1 MNEHF
6 FKDLEL
12 IQKDKQQFS
21 AYKAE
26 ANTVIIAGPGSGKT
40 KILTLKAVS
49 LLKSSIKEPCGLACI
64 SFSRETV
71 RELKKRLKRYG
82 YIPNKKDF
90 LGTVHSFSLLHVIQ
104 PYAHLYP
111 QYNVSYPI
119 KILPYDISDQIF
131 EAVKKETG
139 IDNLSL
145 MEVNKYR
152 SLSVAG
158 RSKIDIEF
166 SEEIIKGAQL
176 YQNKLRKT
184 EYIDFVDI
192 INISALIISEQEYVK
207 KSIQSKFPWLLIDEY
222 QDLGK
227 ALHEMVLELVFNA
240 GVKLYAVGDVN
251 QSIYGFNG
259 GYPEFLRELTKSD
272 EVETIYLES
281 NYRSSQQIIEAS
293 LETLKPDP
301 LPKYNAQLR
310 KEDSADFT
318 FITCE
323 EEMEEQYE
331 VVAKKVIPNLVAK
344 GISFNDIGIIAHS
357 NAHIQHLA
365 SFLQKEGIAFYIV
378 NWNFENSAVVVWLQ
392 ECALWCSNPQEESFD
407 NIFLF
412 WVRLLEIHNDKRKN
426 WEMIRLKMLFYNVI
440 NSNKEK
446 TTVFDWLT
454 LIFEGLELK
463 ETLLDS
469 DVYPNE
475 ISNLDKL
482 IKEAELYNLRNATIN
497 RFAHLGIP
505 NNEVTLTTR
514 HSSKGLEFEAVI
526 LLGMEEEHFPS
537 YYHLGNPVALA
548 EDQRLCYVCISRAKN
563 SCILLRSKFFTIDTR
578 RGPWHKQYDASR
590 YWIDLHKKFGNQ
602 NNTFTD
608 KTYQ

>member
-26 ANTVIIAGPGSGKT
+26 TNTVVIAGPGSGKT

-49 LLKSSIKEPCGLACI
+49 LLKSSINAPCGLACI

-82 YIPNKKDF
+82 YISDKKDF

-111 QYNVSYPI
+111 QYNISYPI
-119 KILPYDISDQIF
+119 KILPYNISDQIF
-131 EAVKKETG
+131 EAVRKDLG
-139 IDNLSL
+139 IKDLSL

-152 SLSVAG
+152 SLSLAG

-166 SEEIIKGAQL
+166 SENIINGALL
-176 YQNKLRKT
+176 YQEKLRKT

-192 INISALIISEQEYVK
+192 INISAQIISEQEYVR

-259 GYPEFLRELTKSD
+259 GYPEFLRELTKSK
-272 EVETIYLES
+272 EIETIYLES

-301 LPKYNAQLR
+301 LPNYNAQLR

-365 SFLQKEGIAFYIV
+365 SFLQKENIAFYIV
-378 NWNFENSAVVVWLQ
+378 NWNFENSAVEVDFV
-392 ECALWCSNPQEESFD
+392 SFGELTHSVS
-407 NIFLF
+407 IFDF
-412 WVRLLEIHNDKRKN
+412 S
-426 WEMIRLKMLFYNVI
+426 LKQ
-440 NSNKEK
+440 
-446 TTVFDWLT
+446 D
-454 LIFEGLELK
+454 
-463 ETLLDS
+463 
-469 DVYPNE
+469 
-475 ISNLDKL
+475 
-482 IKEAELYNLRNATIN
+482 A
-497 RFAHLGIP
+497 
-505 NNEVTLTTR
+505 
-514 HSSKGLEFEAVI
+514 I
-526 LLGMEEEHFPS
+526 L
-537 YYHLGNPVALA
+537 
-548 EDQRLCYVCISRAKN
+548 
-563 SCILLRSKFFTIDTR
+563 
-578 RGPWHKQYDASR
+578 
-590 YWIDLHKKFGNQ
+590 
-602 NNTFTD
+602 
-608 KTYQ
+608 

>member
-6 FKDLEL
+6 FRDLEL
-12 IQKDKQQFS
+12 IQKDKQQLS
-21 AYKAE
+21 AYKVE
-26 ANTVIIAGPGSGKT
+26 TNTVVIAGPGSGKT

-49 LLKSSIKEPCGLACI
+49 LLKSSIKKPCGLACI

-82 YIPNKKDF
+82 YIPDKKDF

-131 EAVKKETG
+131 ESVKKDMG

-152 SLSVAG
+152 SLSVSG
-158 RSKIDIEF
+158 RSKINIEF
-166 SEEIIKGAQL
+166 SENIVKGAQL

-192 INISALIISEQEYVK
+192 INISAQIISEQEYVR

-259 GYPEFLRELTKSD
+259 GYPEFLCELTKSD

-365 SFLQKEGIAFYIV
+365 LFLQKEGIAFYIV

-392 ECALWCSNPQEESFD
+392 ECALWYSNPQEESFD

-412 WVRLLEIHNDKRKN
+412 WIRLLEVHNDKRKN
-426 WEMIRLKMLFYNVI
+426 WEMIRLKMIFYDVI
-440 NSNKEK
+440 NSNKENQ
-446 TTVFDWLT
+446 TVFDWLT
-454 LIFEGLELK
+454 LILKGLELK
-463 ETLLDS
+463 ETLLNS

-482 IKEAELYNLRNATIN
+482 IKEAELYNLKNATIN

-514 HSSKGLEFEAVI
+514 HSSKGLEFEVVI

-537 YYHLGNPVALA
+537 FYHLGNPVALA

-563 SCILLRSKFFTIDTR
+563 SCVLLMSKFFTIDTR
-578 RGPWHKQYDASR
+578 RGPWRKQFAPSR
-590 YWIDLHKKFGNQ
+590 YWVDLYKKFGNQ
-602 NNTFTD
+602 NNTFTN

>member
-12 IQKDKQQFS
+12 IQKDEQQFS

-26 ANTVIIAGPGSGKT
+26 TNTVVIAGPGSGKT

-119 KILPYDISDQIF
+119 KILPYDISDQIL
-131 EAVKKETG
+131 ETVKKDMGVE
-139 IDNLSL
+139 NLSL

-166 SEEIIKGAQL
+166 SENIIEGARL

-192 INISALIISEQEYVK
+192 INISAQIISEHEYVR

-259 GYPEFLRELTKSD
+259 GYPEFLRELTRSD

-407 NIFLF
+407 NIFHF
-412 WVRLLEIHNDKRKN
+412 WVRLLEVHNDKRKN
-426 WEMIRLKMLFYNVI
+426 WEMIRLKMIFYNVI
-440 NSNKEK
+440 NFSKEK
-446 TTVFDWLT
+446 PTVFDWLT
-454 LIFEGLELK
+454 FIFEGLELK

-475 ISNLDKL
+475 TSNLDKL
-482 IKEAELYNLRNATIN
+482 IKEAKLYNLKNATIN

-537 YYHLGNPVALA
+537 YYHLENPVALA

-563 SCILLRSKFFTIDTR
+563 SCILLRSKIFTIDTR
-578 RGPWHKQYDASR
+578 RGPWRKQYKASR

-608 KTYQ
+608 KSYQ

>member
-26 ANTVIIAGPGSGKT
+26 VNTVVIAGPGSGKT
-40 KILTLKAVS
+40 KILTLKTVS

-119 KILPYDISDQIF
+119 KILPYDISNQIF
-131 EAVKKETG
+131 EAVKEKMG

-152 SLSVAG
+152 SLSVTG
-158 RSKIDIEF
+158 RSNIDIEF
-166 SEEIIKGAQL
+166 SEDIIYGAQL
-176 YQNKLRKT
+176 YQNELRET
-184 EYIDFVDI
+184 EYIDFIDI
-192 INISALIISEQEYVK
+192 INISAQIISEQEYVK

-259 GYPEFLRELTKSD
+259 GYPEFLRELTKSNKF
-272 EVETIYLES
+272 ETIYLES

-301 LPKYNAQLR
+301 LLKYNAQLR

-357 NAHIQHLA
+357 NAHIRHLA

-407 NIFLF
+407 NIFFF
-412 WVRLLEIHNDKRKN
+412 WVRLLEVHNDKRKN

-446 TTVFDWLT
+446 PTVYDWLT
-454 LIFEGLELK
+454 LIFERLELK

-482 IKEAELYNLRNATIN
+482 IKEAELYNLKNATIS

-578 RGPWHKQYDASR
+578 RGPWHKPYKESR
-590 YWIDLHKKFGNQ
+590 YWIALHKKFGNE

>member
-6 FKDLEL
+6 FRDLEL
-12 IQKDKQQFS
+12 IQKDKQQLS
-21 AYKAE
+21 AYKVE
-26 ANTVIIAGPGSGKT
+26 TNTVVIAGPGSGKT

-49 LLKSSIKEPCGLACI
+49 LLKSSIKKPCGLACI

-82 YIPNKKDF
+82 YIPDKKDF

-131 EAVKKETG
+131 ESVKKDMG

-152 SLSVAG
+152 SLSVSG
-158 RSKIDIEF
+158 RSKINFEF
-166 SEEIIKGAQL
+166 SENIVKGAQL

-192 INISALIISEQEYVK
+192 INISAQIISEQEYVR

-259 GYPEFLRELTKSD
+259 GYPEFLHELTKSD

-392 ECALWCSNPQEESFD
+392 ECALWYSNPQEESFD

-412 WVRLLEIHNDKRKN
+412 WIRLLEVHNDKRKN
-426 WEMIRLKMLFYNVI
+426 WEMIRLKMIFYDVI
-440 NSNKEK
+440 NSNKENQ
-446 TTVFDWLT
+446 TVFDWLT
-454 LIFEGLELK
+454 LIYKGLELK
-463 ETLLDS
+463 ETLLNS

-482 IKEAELYNLRNATIN
+482 IKEAELNNLKNATIN

-537 YYHLGNPVALA
+537 FYHLGNPVALA

-563 SCILLRSKFFTIDTR
+563 SCVLLMSKFFTIDTR
-578 RGPWHKQYDASR
+578 RGPWRKQFAPSR
-590 YWIDLHKKFGNQ
+590 YWVDLYKKFGNQ
-602 NNTFTD
+602 NNTFTN

>member
-1 MNEHF
+1 MNEYF
-6 FKDLEL
+6 FKDLKL
-12 IQKDKQQFS
+12 IEKDKQQFS
-21 AYKAE
+21 AYKADT
-26 ANTVIIAGPGSGKT
+26 NTVVIAGPGSGKT

-49 LLKSSIKEPCGLACI
+49 LLRSSIKEPCGLACI

-71 RELKKRLKRYG
+71 RELKKRLRLYG
-82 YIPNKKDF
+82 YIPDRKDF

-119 KILPYDISDQIF
+119 KILPYDISDQVL
-131 EAVKKETG
+131 EAVKKKMG
-139 IDNLSL
+139 IDSLSL
-145 MEVNKYR
+145 VEINKYR

-166 SEEIIKGAQL
+166 SKNIIDGALL
-176 YQNKLRKT
+176 YQEKLRST

-192 INISALIISEQEYVK
+192 INISAQIISEQEYVR

-259 GYPEFLRELTKSD
+259 GYPEFLRELVDFK
-272 EVETIYLES
+272 EIGTIYLES
-281 NYRSSQQIIEAS
+281 NYRSSPQIIEAS

-301 LPKYNAQLR
+301 LIKYNAQLR

-318 FITCE
+318 FIICE

-331 VVAKKVIPNLVAK
+331 VVAKKVIPNLASK
-344 GISFNDIGIIAHS
+344 GISYNDIGIIAHS

-365 SFLQKEGIAFYIV
+365 SFLQKEDIAFYIV
-378 NWNFENSAVVVWLQ
+378 NWSFENSAVVVWLQ
-392 ECALWCSNPQEESFD
+392 ECALWCSNPQAESFD

-412 WVRLLEIHNDKRKN
+412 WIRLLEVHNDKRLN
-426 WEMIRLKMLFYNVI
+426 WEIIRLKMLFYDVI

-446 TTVFDWLT
+446 PTVFEWLT
-454 LIFEGLELK
+454 IILEGLELK
-463 ETLLDS
+463 ETLTDS

-482 IKEAELYNLRNATIN
+482 IKEAELHNLKNATIN

-514 HSSKGLEFEAVI
+514 HSCKGLEFEAVI
-526 LLGMEEEHFPS
+526 LLGMEEGNFP
-537 YYHLGNPVALA
+537 YYKHLDDPVALA

-563 SCILLRSKFFTIDTR
+563 SCTLLRSNFFTINTR
-578 RGPWHKQYDASR
+578 NGPWRKKYSPSR
-590 YWIDLHKKFGNQ
+590 YWIDLHNKFGNQ
-602 NNTFTD
+602 DNTFTD

>member
-26 ANTVIIAGPGSGKT
+26 ENTVVIAGPGSGKT

-71 RELKKRLKRYG
+71 RELKKRLKQYG

-131 EAVKKETG
+131 EAVKKEMG
-139 IDNLSL
+139 IGNLLL

-152 SLSVAG
+152 SLSVTG

-166 SEEIIKGAQL
+166 SEYIIKGAQL
-176 YQNKLRKT
+176 YQNKLRET

-192 INISALIISEQEYVK
+192 INISAQIISEQEYVK

-272 EVETIYLES
+272 ELKTIYLES

-301 LPKYNAQLR
+301 LLKYNAQLR

-412 WVRLLEIHNDKRKN
+412 WVRLLEVHNDKRKN

-446 TTVFDWLT
+446 PTVFDWLT

-463 ETLLDS
+463 KTLFDS
-469 DVYPNE
+469 EVYPNE

-482 IKEAELYNLRNATIN
+482 IKEAELYNLKNATIN
-497 RFAHLGIP
+497 RFAHLGKP

-537 YYHLGNPVALA
+537 YYHLGNSVALA

-563 SCILLRSKFFTIDTR
+563 SCILLRSKFFTIDTK
-578 RGPWHKQYDASR
+578 RGPWYKPYNESR